1 MISPTERQTDAL
13 TELVNIAFGLTAAK
27 LSEISGQRVLLEAPT
42 LSIGSMDDLAAE
54 LSLFVTGQVTTVHQ
68 IFTGQVAGEAV
79 LFLNYEGAVRLSNLL
94 VEEHIRS
101 QGFDTS
107 TEEILIEV
115 GNMLLSA
122 CLGVF
127 GNLLQVHI
135 TFSIPRLQLDSLTH
149 FLKSTTIEGNGL
161 QYAMLITA
169 SFNIL
174 NQAVNGR
181 IVLILGISSLERLI
195 EAAERW
201 EDRQTSG

>member
-195 EAAERW
+195 EAAEQW

>member
-181 IVLILGISSLERLI
+181 IVLVLGISSLERLI
-195 EAAERW
+195 EAAEQW